1 MDQKIVYSKTGKGVL
16 EIKSSARKLSRELAK
31 VLSRVDGKSA
41 VADLVAKS
49 KLTEANLARCLKQ
62 LEEAGYIK
70 EFAGLSS
77 GLRSSASSA
86 SASAYVDDLDFTAAL
101 PPGRFSA
108 APPPSKN
115 VYSNAQTEFRASES
129 ADRKRA
135 EAEATRNRKAGEER
149 KKLETK
155 RQAREEV
162 ARMARVE
169 AERKAKEAAAIKS
182 REQSKLNE
190 KHLAAEMAKTTRD
203 LAQILEV
210 ERRALEKSDSKR
222 TEQRARRSSKDAGGK
237 PPELDLGKRPETALG
252 KRPELDLGKRPELDL
267 SKRSEPALD
276 KRPEPGPEK
285 PPELDLRIPADTDPA
300 NRPGVELR
308 NREQEILRRYK
319 EELHRKIGKDD
330 DGKGED
336 QDRSRSAEEERR
348 KREEE
353 ERRKREEEERRKRD
367 EEERRKREEEERR
380 KREEEERQKREEEER
395 RKREE
400 EERRKREE
408 EERQKREEEERRK
421 REEEEQRKREEEERQ
436 KREEEERRKREE
448 EERRREEENRRREE
462 EDRRREEEDRRKREE
477 EERRKREEEERQKR
491 EEEERRK
498 REEAKRRKRELEER
512 LRSEL
517 EERRRKEEERLGEK
531 EESAAPTFDINAL
544 EDPNNPSAPEA
555 KDSAP
560 VSLEFP
566 SLTGDSSGSFSL
578 DFDKQQESLAK
589 QAADEDRRNRE
600 TEEARQAMERAAREE
615 DARAEAERR
624 AAIEAEMR
632 ARVEQEKA
640 ERGERENDKREEY
653 KRKIQEAEDRKRIA
667 AERKEQEEQERID
680 AERKQ
685 REDDLA
691 RRREDAE
698 EAARKGR
705 ELKSLKRS
713 GKVRSPVDRF
723 MGLVGGVLVVLAL
736 AIGVLHVM
744 PMSGYI
750 PALEKIASNNIGEP
764 VSIGSMKL
772 SMMSGLQF
780 KLANVSIGS
789 TQDVILNEVTV
800 TPELGSV
807 LGDRLV
813 IKSIEANGGKIVK
826 EALLRLPLWRDSS
839 ARDPR
844 MHVKSIVLR
853 GLTPELHT
861 FKLPSL
867 NVDIALD
874 RHGQVI
880 SARVETANGK
890 VYATIKPGDSRTNVT
905 IGASDWVLPFGA
917 PIEISDF
924 VATGSVT
931 GSVLNLSEW
940 DASLYGGQV
949 KGTAQISWASG
960 WRASSQFEFA
970 RVVTDE
976 LLAVFSKTA
985 KVTGNAS
992 GKVGFSASSG
1002 SLHTLLDRPTLQASF
1017 LVQKGTL
1024 DGVDLV
1030 RALQVGSA
1038 GSQGGSTKF
1047 QELSGDV
1054 TISNRRFSYR
1064 NVYLNAGILSGNSN
1078 FDIASN
1084 QAVSG
1089 RVTVALRSSAQ
1100 RLNSSLNVTGS
1111 LKGVLLRP

>member
-41 VADLVAKS
+41 VADLAAKS
-49 KLTEANLARCLKQ
+49 KLSEANLARCLKQ

-101 PPGRFSA
+101 PAGRYSA
-108 APPPSKN
+108 APPPAKN

-169 AERKAKEAAAIKS
+169 AERKAKQAAAIKS
-182 REQSKLNE
+182 REQSKFNE
-190 KHLAAEMAKTTRD
+190 KRLAAEMAKTTRD

-210 ERRALEKSDSKR
+210 ERRALDKSDSER

-237 PPELDLGKRPETALG
+237 
-252 KRPELDLGKRPELDL
+252 RPELDLGKRPE
-267 SKRSEPALD
+267 SALG
-276 KRPEPGPEK
+276 KRPEPGPAK
-285 PPELDLRIPADTDPA
+285 PPELDLAAPADADPA
-300 NRPGVELR
+300 KRPNVDFR
-308 NREQEILRRYK
+308 KREEEILRRYK
-319 EELHRKIGKDD
+319 EELGRKRGKAD
-330 DGKGED
+330 DGNGED
-336 QDRSRSAEEERR
+336 QDRSSSAEEERR

-353 ERRKREEEERRKRD
+353 ERRKREEEERQ
-367 EEERRKREEEERR
+367 KREEEERQKR
-380 KREEEERQKREEEER
+380 EEEERQKREEEERQKREEEERQKREEEER

-408 EERQKREEEERRK
+408 EERQKREEEERRI
-421 REEEEQRKREEEERQ
+421 REEEERR

-448 EERRREEENRRREE
+448 EERRREEEERRREE
-462 EDRRREEEDRRKREE
+462 ENRRRDEENRRREKEDRRKREE
-477 EERRKREEEERQKR
+477 EERRKREEEELQTR
-491 EEEERRK
+491 EEDERRK

-512 LRSEL
+512 LRREL
-517 EERRRKEEERLGEK
+517 AERGRKDEERLREK
-531 EESAAPTFDINAL
+531 EKSAAPTFDINAF
-544 EDPNNPSAPEA
+544 EDPDNPSAPEA
-555 KDSAP
+555 KESAP
-560 VSLEFP
+560 EDSNFP
-566 SLTGDSSGSFSL
+566 SLTADSSDSFSI

-589 QAADEDRRNRE
+589 QAAVEDRRIRE
-600 TEEARQAMERAAREE
+600 MEETRQAMERAAREE

-640 ERGERENDKREEY
+640 DRGERENEKREEY
-653 KRKIQEAEDRKRIA
+653 KRKIQEAEDRKKIT

-680 AERKQ
+680 TERKQ
-685 REDDLA
+685 REDELA
-691 RRREDAE
+691 HRREAAE
-698 EAARKGR
+698 EAARKRR

-723 MGLVGGVLVVLAL
+723 IGIVGGVLVVLAL

-750 PALEKIASNNIGEP
+750 PALEKMASNNIGEP
-764 VSIGSMKL
+764 VTIGSMKL
-772 SMMSGLQF
+772 SMLSGLQF
-780 KLANVSIGS
+780 KLTNVNIGS

-813 IKSIEANGGKIVK
+813 IKSVEANGGKIVK

-844 MHVKSIVLR
+844 MHVKSIALR
-853 GLTPELHT
+853 GLVPELHT
-861 FKLPSL
+861 FQLPSL
-867 NVDIALD
+867 NVDIVLGRD
-874 RHGQVI
+874 GQVI
-880 SARVETANGK
+880 SARVETTNGK
-890 VYATIKPGDSRTNVT
+890 VYATIIPGDNQANVT
-905 IGASDWVLPFGA
+905 IGASDWTLPFGT
-917 PIEISDF
+917 PIQISDF

-949 KGTAQISWASG
+949 KGAAQISWASG
-960 WRASSQFEFA
+960 WRASSQFEFV

-976 LLAVFSKTA
+976 LLAVFTKTA
-985 KVTGNAS
+985 KVTGAAS

-1002 SLHTLLDRPTLQASF
+1002 SLHTLLDRPSLQASF

-1047 QELSGDV
+1047 QELSGNV

-1064 NVYLNAGILSGNSN
+1064 NVYLSAGILSAKGN
-1078 FDIASN
+1078 FDISSR

-1089 RVTVALRSSAQ
+1089 RVTVALRSSVQ
-1100 RLNSSLNVTGS
+1100 RLTSSLNVTGM
-1111 LKGVLLRP
+1111 LTGVLLRP

>member
-31 VLSRVDGKSA
+31 VLSQVDGKSA

-49 KLTEANLARCLKQ
+49 KLTEANLARCLNQ

-70 EFAGLSS
+70 VFAGLSS
-77 GLRSSASSA
+77 GVRSSASSSGA
-86 SASAYVDDLDFTAAL
+86 SSYVDDLDFTAAL
-101 PPGRFSA
+101 SPG
-108 APPPSKN
+108 KT
-115 VYSNAQTEFRASES
+115 VYSNSQTDFRASES
-129 ADRKRA
+129 ASRKRA
-135 EAEATRNRKAGEER
+135 EAEATRKRKAGEEK
-149 KKLETK
+149 KKLEVK

-169 AERKAKEAAAIKS
+169 VERKAKEAAAIKS

-190 KHLAAEMAKTTRD
+190 KRLAAEMAKTTRD

-210 ERRALEKSDSKR
+210 ERRALEKSDSERIK
-222 TEQRARRSSKDAGGK
+222 QRARRSSEVSGGK
-237 PPELDLGKRPETALG
+237 RRELDLG

-267 SKRSEPALD
+267 GKRPEPGLD
-276 KRPEPGPEK
+276 KRPE
-285 PPELDLRIPADTDPA
+285 LDLDMPADAGPA
-300 NRPGVELR
+300 KRPDVDLR
-308 NREQEILRRYK
+308 KREQEILRRYK
-319 EELHRKIGKDD
+319 EEVSRKRGKVD

-336 QDRSRSAEEERR
+336 QDRSGSAEEERR
-348 KREEE
+348 KGE
-353 ERRKREEEERRKRD
+353 

-400 EERRKREE
+400 EER
-408 EERQKREEEERRK
+408 QKREEEER
-421 REEEEQRKREEEERQ
+421 RKREEEERQ

-448 EERRREEENRRREE
+448 EERHKREEEERQREEEERRKREEEERRREEEERRKREEKERRREEENRRREE
-462 EDRRREEEDRRKREE
+462 EDRRREDEDRRKREE
-477 EERRKREEEERQKR
+477 EERRKREEEKRQKR

-517 EERRRKEEERLGEK
+517 DERRSKEEERLGEK
-531 EESAAPTFDINAL
+531 EKSAAPTFDINAF
-544 EDPNNPSAPEA
+544 EDLNNPSAPDA
-555 KDSAP
+555 KESTP
-560 VSLEFP
+560 VSSDFP
-566 SLTGDSSGSFSL
+566 PLTADSSGSFLL

-589 QAADEDRRNRE
+589 QAADEDRRTRE
-600 TEEARQAMERAAREE
+600 TEEAQQAMERAAREE

-632 ARVEQEKA
+632 TRVEQEKS
-640 ERGERENDKREEY
+640 ERGERENEKREEY
-653 KRKIQEAEDRKRIA
+653 KRKIQEAEDRKKIA
-667 AERKEQEEQERID
+667 VERKEQQEQERID

-685 REDDLA
+685 REDELA

-698 EAARKGR
+698 ESDRKGR
-705 ELKSLKRS
+705 ELKALKRS

-723 MGLVGGVLVVLAL
+723 IGIVGGVLAVLAL
-736 AIGVLHVM
+736 AVGVLHVM

-764 VSIGSMKL
+764 VTIGSMKL
-772 SMMSGLQF
+772 SMLSGLQF
-780 KLANVSIGS
+780 KLANVNIGS
-789 TQDVILNEVTV
+789 TQDVTLNEVTV

-813 IKSIEANGGKIVK
+813 IKSVEANGGKIVK

-844 MHVKSIVLR
+844 MHVKSIALR
-853 GLTPELHT
+853 GLAPELHT
-861 FKLPSL
+861 FQLPSL

-874 RHGQVI
+874 RDGQVI
-880 SARVETANGK
+880 SARVETTNGNL
-890 VYATIKPGDSRTNVT
+890 YATILPGDSRTNVT
-905 IGASDWVLPFGA
+905 IGASDWTLPFGT

-949 KGTAQISWASG
+949 KGTAQISWTSG

-976 LLAVFSKTA
+976 LLAVFTKTA
-985 KVTGNAS
+985 KVSGIAS

-1002 SLHTLLDRPTLQASF
+1002 SLHTLLDRPSLQASF

-1030 RALQVGSA
+1030 RALQVGRA

-1047 QELSGDV
+1047 QELSGNV
-1054 TISNRRFSYR
+1054 TIANRRFSYR
-1064 NVYLNAGILSGNSN
+1064 NVYLNAGILSAKGD
-1078 FDIASN
+1078 FDIASK